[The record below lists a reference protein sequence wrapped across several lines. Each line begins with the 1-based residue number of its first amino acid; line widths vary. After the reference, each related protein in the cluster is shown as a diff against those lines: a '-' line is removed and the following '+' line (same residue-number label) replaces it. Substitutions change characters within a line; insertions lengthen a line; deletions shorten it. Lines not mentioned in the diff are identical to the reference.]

1 MNSNA
6 RSAYAERYVDRKKD
20 RSKSSPEPEEF
31 IVLGS
36 TERDACQYI
45 AELCEGLLLL
55 NGVSRLPKLG
65 LQLMLLHALC
75 LDYVAYAQ
83 RNSAAAAA

>member
-6 RSAYAERYVDRKKD
+6 RSAQAERYVE
-20 RSKSSPEPEEF
+20 RSTGQNKSSPEPEEF
-31 IVLGS
+31 IVLGPA
-36 TERDACQYI
+36 ERDACQYI

-65 LQLMLLHALC
+65 LQLVLLHALC

-83 RNSAAAAA
+83 RNSATAAA